1 MVALSIQ
8 DSIAPMRRQHLALC
22 YTKALCGVEAT
33 CCRFLIVAKVAAAA
47 VNVKSKPWFLPG
59 HIVCGEQ
66 TRSTSLVSEQKDG
79 LQFAPWRREFNDL
92 GANLGPL
99 CLHLVC
105 TLSGKFSSLSANQ
118 CTQRRTSLP
127 IALGTL
133 DSATATPLW
142 CHMVRDGEGVHQVL
156 QACA

>member
-59 HIVCGEQ
+59 HIVCGEL
-66 TRSTSLVSEQKDG
+66 TRVTSLAPGRKYG
-79 LQFAPWRREFNDL
+79 LQFALWCTEFNDL
-92 GANLGPL
+92 GANLDTSG
-99 CLHLVC
+99 LHLGC
-105 TLSGKFSSLSANQ
+105 TIGASFKEL
-118 CTQRRTSLP
+118 
-127 IALGTL
+127 
-133 DSATATPLW
+133 
-142 CHMVRDGEGVHQVL
+142 
-156 QACA
+156 